1 MTKVSMKTKDL
12 TKVAIMSS
20 LVCIATFFFKVPTLN
35 GYAHLGDS
43 MIFLAV
49 LLLGW
54 KNGAIAGG
62 IGAALADFI
71 GGYAMWVIPT
81 FVIKIL
87 MVVIMGIVMKKLF
100 PKLKFSWII
109 GAASGGTFQVLAY
122 ALVNLSLFGGAYAVT
137 SLPSD
142 IIQTVTGI
150 VIAVVA
156 ISALMASNRLKT
168 LKEI

>member
-20 LVCIATFFFKVPTLN
+20 LVCIATFFFKVPTPN

-54 KNGAIAGG
+54 KKGAISGG
-62 IGAALADFI
+62 IGAALADLI
-71 GGYAMWVIPT
+71 GGYAVWIIPT
-81 FVIKIL
+81 FFIKLI
-87 MVVIMGIVMKKLF
+87 MASIMGLIIERLF
-100 PKLKFSWII
+100 PNLKHGWVL
-109 GAASGGTFQVLAY
+109 GATLGGTFQVLAY
-122 ALVNLSLFGGAYAVT
+122 ASVNLGLFGGAYAV
-137 SLPSD
+137 SNLPAD

-156 ISALMASNRLKT
+156 ISVLMASNKFKQ